1 MYRIRNGD
9 VYIKPQE
16 PKTMGR
22 VSWFY
27 GMMLELVDK
36 TDLNSVRH

>member
-16 PKTMGR
+16 PKMMGQG
-22 VSWFY
+22 F
-27 GMMLELVDK
+27 LVF
-36 TDLNSVRH
+36 LSASR